1 MQLLAEIKR
10 LEPKY
15 LILDTNVSTSDHPII
30 EVKEEN
36 PDIEANSIGIPADV
50 NGKTLVGYPSIAA
63 LKLMLTHIGFCS
75 FSFYDWHSNISDWQD
90 LEDYRKYERISLIA
104 TLK

>member
-1 MQLLAEIKR
+1 MQLLAEVKR

-15 LILDTNVSTSDHPII
+15 LILDTNVSTSEYTII

-36 PDIEANSIGIPADV
+36 PDIEANSIRFPADASR
-50 NGKTLVGYPSIAA
+50 KALVGYPSIAA
-63 LKLMLTHIGFCS
+63 LKLMLKHLGFGN

-90 LEDYRKYERISLIA
+90 LEDYRK
-104 TLK
+104 